1 MKKIFNHYRSI
12 TTRSQINKRNF
23 IFVFMLENQNSPLSH
38 YSLVMEYADSGTLQ
52 SYLKENNLSW
62 NDKFNIAYQL
72 ACAVTCLH
80 NEGIVHNDLVTCFLI
95 VMLLYT
101 IVVYV
106 HAFTC
111 L

>member
-1 MKKIFNHYRSI
+1 
-12 TTRSQINKRNF
+12 
-23 IFVFMLENQNSPLSH
+23 MLENQSSPLSH

-80 NEGIVHNDLVTCFLI
+80 NEGIVHSDLVTCFLI
-95 VMLLYT
+95 VILYT
-101 IVVYV
+101 IV
-106 HAFTC
+106 FTYTH
-111 L
+111 LHVSNIKDFMHFIIARKKYIGSSK